1 MGKNWFIVLAAC
13 MVVMS
18 IIIGSINQV
27 GGHDEIVSG
36 IAGNKAYA
44 QELNPDRTM
53 ALIAKGGITN
63 DSVMEQSIV
72 SQTASIAGTQ
82 QIRVWVT
89 AYTSDPLETDDT
101 PNITAL
107 GTETREGIAAANFLP
122 FGTKFMIPEVYGN
135 RVFVIEDRMNARF
148 NDQRIVDIW
157 FNDKTEAIKFGKQVF
172 TINLL

>member
-1 MGKNWFIVLAAC
+1 MGKNWFIALAAC

-101 PNITAL
+101 PHISEVKNGFVQKITDVLKDGQIVRAKVVKVDENGKIGLSIKAL
-107 GTETREGIAAANFLP
+107 SSENP
-122 FGTKFMIPEVYGN
+122 QP
-135 RVFVIEDRMNARF
+135 
-148 NDQRIVDIW
+148 
-157 FNDKTEAIKFGKQVF
+157 KTEAK
-172 TINLL
+172 